1 MNSWTRTDE
10 NGHRLRFTTTPD
22 ARGNVPCLSCGLP
35 AMEAILGLQA
45 IVALHAAD
53 ADGNCAHCTR
63 GRVYPVPAPCE
74 TVRALAG
81 GGEGR

>member
-1 MNSWTRTDE
+1 MTIDPAALAGGRDHECTFVEEQEPS
-10 NGHRLRFTTTPD
+10 GRL
-22 ARGNVPCLSCGLP
+22 
-35 AMEAILGLQA
+35 ILGLQA

-53 ADGNCAHCTR
+53 VDGNCGHCTR